1 MRLALTVGLSL
12 LLPAFAASAQQQQL
26 PNNADLKAAY
36 CIPIMQSQVANFQGD
51 TKTTDPQVK
60 QHIAA
65 ALADV
70 SGRLE
75 RTQRYLLP
83 RIPYLEP
90 TALAAARQQGISDQA
105 TSIKLVLDCAKTCE
119 TPACMDKCVP
129 SEPANKVRS
138 CNQTD
143 WLPF

>member
-1 MRLALTVGLSL
+1 MRLALSLGIPL
-12 LLPAFAASAQQQQL
+12 LLHAFAAQAQQQQL

-36 CIPIMQSQVANFQGD
+36 CIPIMQAQVANFQGD
-51 TKTTDPQVK
+51 TQTTDPQVK
-60 QHIAA
+60 QRIAS
-65 ALADV
+65 ALAEV

-83 RIPYLEP
+83 RIPYLET
-90 TALAAARQQGISDQA
+90 TALAAARQQGITDQA
-105 TSIKLVLDCAKTCE
+105 ASIKLVLDCAKKCE

-129 SEPANKVRS
+129 AEPANKVRA